1 MLELGSTPEGLKK
14 RRENGR
20 EARDSA
26 MRSCVRARAR
36 AWYRNYSGGRPPKP
50 TRAFDPRQRL
60 RPLVATFLR
69 RVCVFS
75 LTGSP
80 TIWPRPQLA
89 ALGSPV
95 VGITLPHRISGT
107 STDEMWGEGALGGC
121 LGGKSEGGRGGWG
134 SDGRH
139 ADIIPKYLLFRG
151 LRSPAR
157 P

>member
-1 MLELGSTPEGLKK
+1 M
-14 RRENGR
+14 
-20 EARDSA
+20 
-26 MRSCVRARAR
+26 R

-121 LGGKSEGGRGGWG
+121 WGGGKSEGGGG
-134 SDGRH
+134 DGEVMGDTR
-139 ADIIPKYLLFRG
+139 ILFRSISFSEVCAH
-151 LRSPAR
+151 LRALEASADPYQQAPR
-157 P
+157 VS